1 MTTYVVAVHHG
12 IGGTYRGTDE
22 VTVRAKSRRAAV
34 RAAIRSSTRAS
45 TYSQADILTADGKF
59 AYTAPPDRGSV
70 GVWIDPYGG

>member
-12 IGGTYRGTDE
+12 AGGTYLGTDE

-45 TYSQADILTADGKF
+45 TFSQADILTADGKF
-59 AYTAPPDRGSV
+59 AYAAPSCRGSV
-70 GVWIDPYGG
+70 GVWTHPSSE